1 MASQPSTRETV
12 VTVTLLTVVF
22 GGMFIFAIGILGM
35 FVIHAIVVFGLLFA
49 FGLCHWLLW
58 GRALTTEVAAEREVE
73 ETTAPPDDR
82 FTDGPH
88 GPTRY

>member
-1 MASQPSTRETV
+1 MASKPSYRESVLTGS
-12 VTVTLLTVVF
+12 LLMLVF
-22 GGMFIFAIGILGM
+22 GGMFVVAVGIMGM
-35 FVIHAIVVFGLLFA
+35 FVIHAVVVFGLLFA
-49 FGLCHWLLW
+49 FGLAHWLLW
-58 GRALTTEVAAEREVE
+58 GRALSNEVAAEREVE